1 MKKYFIS
8 IIMVAFSF
16 ALFSCGDNNPLKKD
30 GGSPPVTPPTLDDT
44 LWVNIIPGDTLYGTP
59 KKAFLSGAM
68 SFTVA
73 FFHQGKGCQTGGTGV
88 SKAIDFAPG
97 PSTPIPPANYTL
109 TFLSQCGKT
118 DTPANK
124 VPYTLNSHGG
134 STLGGATG
142 TIGTDLTFTI
152 SADGLTMDVLN
163 HGTHYA
169 LTKAVPS
176 PPLS

>member
-1 MKKYFIS
+1 MKKYLIP

-16 ALFSCGDNNPLKKD
+16 ALFSCGGLNPVKKD
-30 GGSPPVTPPTLDDT
+30 GGSSPVTPPTLDDT
-44 LWVNIIPGDTLYGTP
+44 LWVHVDASNPLYDTP
-59 KKAFLSGAM
+59 KKVFLTGSLVF
-68 SFTVA
+68 SLT
-73 FFHQGKGCQTGGTGV
+73 FFHQGKGCQLSGSILT
-88 SKAIDFAPG
+88 AADFS
-97 PSTPIPPANYTL
+97 PSYGAAIPPTKYTL
-109 TFLSQCGKT
+109 THLSQCGAT
-118 DTPANK
+118 DRPANK
-124 VPYTLNSHGG
+124 EPYTLNSHGR

-142 TIGTDLTFTI
+142 TIGTTSTFTI